1 MIYYLLQPYTV
12 GAELKSGTYKI
23 VTSVTYVVCYLM
35 MRVQMPTLVFG
46 VTAIVFCAAYSV
58 IACAAVYRLAP
69 KTFKL
74 RL

>member
-1 MIYYLLQPYTV
+1 M
-12 GAELKSGTYKI
+12 
-23 VTSVTYVVCYLM
+23 TSVTYVVCYLM